1 MSIYR
6 GKREIHVWDVTQ
18 FDLPFYFS
26 EIYRN
31 VSLIVTNVENK
42 GEKWQEVLFWGVL
55 GTYVQLLSNSLTLTE
70 DKQASRDSEME
81 GQIRDDIIHTG
92 VQISLQ

>member
-1 MSIYR
+1 MARS
-6 GKREIHVWDVTQ
+6 
-18 FDLPFYFS
+18 PF
-26 EIYRN
+26 
-31 VSLIVTNVENK
+31 L
-42 GEKWQEVLFWGVL
+42 GVL

-70 DKQASRDSEME
+70 DKQASRDSEMK